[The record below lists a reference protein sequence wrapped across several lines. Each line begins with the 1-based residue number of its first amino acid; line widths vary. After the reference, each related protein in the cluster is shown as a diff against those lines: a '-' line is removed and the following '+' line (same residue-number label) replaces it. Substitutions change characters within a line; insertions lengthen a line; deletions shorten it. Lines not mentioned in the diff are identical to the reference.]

1 MVFELVEH
9 LESFNCEVDV
19 FDPLVVLDNNDKDG
33 RFPNIINEPQQ
44 SHYDAIILA
53 VPHRCFLEKGVAE
66 LRLLGKVSHVFFD
79 LKSAFALIPMEDFE
93 FGAECAFCFPMVF
106 KSTGQ
111 ARLNQA
117 FRQRAQSGNVAAIF

>member
-1 MVFELVEH
+1 MAFLKEDCPDIRNSKVFELVEH

-53 VPHRCFLEKGVAE
+53 VPLAVSEKGWQNSGCLVIMSF
-66 LRLLGKVSHVFFD
+66 R
-79 LKSAFALIPMEDFE
+79 
-93 FGAECAFCFPMVF
+93 F
-106 KSTGQ
+106 KS
-111 ARLNQA
+111 
-117 FRQRAQSGNVAAIF
+117 VCC